1 MLNLKITDILNEEN
15 ENFKEFAEN
24 YAYIQKDGN
33 GNFKLNQ
40 IATFE
45 DLEYIKKYNL
55 GLVQFKKPWKYTSL
69 EDVKEGATVNEAIA
83 QGFFDGRTGVL
94 GDNVGNFVKRNGKFV
109 QLNKNN
115 KPSFYSI
122 LKGYFF
128 PVKALDM
135 PKSNIVFL
143 SDDDIEN
150 NNYPYSRDD
159 FYPYSRD
166 DLVKINSQI
175 GDLLCNAKSRK
186 NFDENYELTKS
197 AGGRAL
203 SIARKTNELTLG
215 QVQRLFVLDVGLN
228 ELFYKAEKGMDSNA
242 FFRHPVTK
250 FVLDVILLPLSLQP
264 FVEIP
269 TFSKGNLGS
278 AFKALKFA
286 ASILCVVAAGLAG
299 FAIGPLA
306 IPLVVIGGLRI
317 AKNMHALT
325 SNLIDK
331 HPRTSGMDA
340 ESINRNDLNSL
351 SNDSKSDSRSVESFD
366 GGNIL
371 VDSGNKRANLTNL
384 SNADTSSYLFN
395 QELQDK
401 NNQISILD
409 KIINQFHKNGEQDLE
424 KCDTMLVKNSK
435 GETTLKIVFTEN
447 YYTIY
452 DQENK
457 ILNIEDKFHQIES
470 IIRNNDNTF
479 YRRCGQDESTTVA
492 LNFGESN
499 SVWLQAI

>member
-1 MLNLKITDILNEEN
+1 MPNLKMPNLKFTDILNEEN

-24 YAYIQKDGN
+24 YAYIQEDDN

-40 IATFE
+40 IATVE
-45 DLEYIKKYNL
+45 DLQYIKKYNL

-69 EDVKEGATVNEAIA
+69 EDVKEGDTVNEAIA

-150 NNYPYSRDD
+150 NNYQ
-159 FYPYSRD
+159 YSRD

-215 QVQRLFVLDVGLN
+215 QVQRLFVLDAGLN
-228 ELFYKAEKGMDSNA
+228 ELFYKAEKGMDKNA
-242 FFRHPVTK
+242 FFRHPATK

-351 SNDSKSDSRSVESFD
+351 SNDSKSDLLSVESFD
-366 GGNIL
+366 GKNIS
-371 VDSGNKRANLTNL
+371 DSVNKRANLTNL
-384 SNADTSSYLFN
+384 INTDKAPPCLFN

-401 NNQISILD
+401 NNQTSILG
-409 KIINQFHKNGEQDLE
+409 KIITQFHKNGEQDLE

-435 GETTLKIVFTEN
+435 GETTLKIVFTDN
-447 YYTIY
+447 DYTIY

-457 ILNIEDKFHQIES
+457 ILNIEDNSHQIES
-470 IIRNNDNTF
+470 KITNNDNTF
-479 YRRCGQDESTTVA
+479 YRLCGQDESTTVA
-492 LNFGESN
+492 LNFGEPN
-499 SVWLQAI
+499 LVGLQAM